1 MRVSVLVI
9 AILTSSLVFAQSKKE
24 LIDMGD
30 GAMMTG
36 NYTSAAHYYSLV
48 INPYSGS
55 ADGKKYPYSV
65 GAYQKPAKKD
75 DSGNVLPPE
84 SPNKREKLVIH
95 KVSDAYRM
103 ARDYEKAELW
113 YATAVENPHEEFPN
127 ARYFYGISLMKN
139 EKFELAQQ
147 QFEKAIEE
155 YGDNEE
161 QASYKSKAEDKLIY
175 CQFAMNPDNKSNEI
189 KIDLMDTLINQGSA
203 SYGMQFTHDGKL
215 MFASARK
222 DSATEDIAASNNYYE
237 LDLYQ
242 ITKEQ
247 DGSFSNLKKID
258 ENLSTSFNE
267 GSAVY
272 TKDGRNVYFSRMD
285 PVNKNE
291 TKIYVI
297 RKFNNRWLD
306 PFPLDSNINL
316 DGFRS
321 MDPFLSPDEDI
332 LYFSSNRPGGEGGMD
347 IWQVPINEYGET
359 GKPVN
364 LGNKINTPF
373 DDVSPYFHEESKIL
387 YFASEGH
394 IGFGGLDIFLSR
406 WNDDAEWWDKAEN
419 VGAPINSSRDDS
431 HYILNADQTIGYVT
445 SDRLKCTECETDSL
459 PDATGNCN
467 RIFEITQPDL
477 YFTISGF
484 VFDFETDDPIP
495 NANVKLVDYTYQME
509 EVNIQTDEEGFYR
522 IDLIP
527 NIEFFMKAT
536 KQDYFADAAT
546 NATLGLTKTT
556 HLTQDFFLEK
566 IPKGEIEIEG
576 IEYDFDSANLRE
588 SSKEK
593 LDVLVDFLKLNSNI
607 RVEIRSHTD
616 ERGSDAYNLKLSQG
630 RAKSVVDYLIENG
643 IEQERLLPKGYG
655 ESEPAVI
662 ETEEGEEVTLTPEYI
677 YSLQSEDKQDEYH
690 QRNRRTAFKVLSQD
704 AE

>member
-1 MRVSVLVI
+1 MRVKIFIIALLSSSVLI
-9 AILTSSLVFAQSKKE
+9 GQSKKE
-24 LIDMGD
+24 LIEMGD

-48 INPYSGS
+48 INPSSGS
-55 ADGKKYPYSV
+55 ADGNKYPYAV

-75 DSGNVLPPE
+75 DNGNLLPPD

-95 KVSDAYRM
+95 KMSDAYRM
-103 ARDYEKAELW
+103 ARDYESAEQW
-113 YATAVENPHEEFPN
+113 YAQAVQHPHEQFPN

-139 EKFELAQQ
+139 EKFEEAQK
-147 QFEKAIEE
+147 QFEMAIEE
-155 YGDNEE
+155 YGDTEE
-161 QASYKSKAEDKLIY
+161 LSTYKDRAQDKLIY
-175 CQFAMNPDNKSNEI
+175 CEFAMNPENKSNEI
-189 KIDLMDTLINQGSA
+189 KIDLMDTLINKGSA
-203 SYGMQFTHDGKL
+203 SYGMQFTPNGKL

-222 DSATEDIAASNNYYE
+222 DSASEDIEASNNYYE
-237 LDLYQ
+237 LDLYK

-247 DGSFSNLKKID
+247 DGSFSNLKKIS
-258 ENLSTSFNE
+258 EQLSTDFNE

-272 TKDGRNVYFSRMD
+272 TKDGRNIYYSRMD
-285 PVNKNE
+285 PVNRNE

-306 PFPLDSNINL
+306 PFPLDSNVNM

-321 MDPFLSPDEDI
+321 MDPYLSPEGKV

-347 IWQVPINEYGET
+347 IWQVNINEYGET
-359 GKPVN
+359 SKPVN
-364 LGNKINTPF
+364 LGNKVNTPF
-373 DDVSPYFHEESKIL
+373 NDISPFYHEDSEIFYFS
-387 YFASEGH
+387 SEGH
-394 IGFGGLDIFLSR
+394 IGFGGFDIFRSK
-406 WNDDAEWWDKAEN
+406 WNPDAEWWDKAEN

-431 HYILNADQTIGYVT
+431 HYILNEDQTLGYVT
-445 SDRLKCTECETDSL
+445 SDRLKCTACETDSL
-459 PDATGNCN
+459 QDAKGNCN
-467 RIFEITQPDL
+467 RIYEITQPDL

-484 VFDFETDDPIP
+484 VFDVETDDPIP

-509 EVNIQTDEEGFYR
+509 EINIKTDEEGFYR

-536 KQDYFADAAT
+536 KKDYFADAAT

-566 IPKGEIEIEG
+566 IPQGEIEIEG

-593 LDVLVDFLKLNSNI
+593 LDVLVDFLILNSNI
-607 RVEIRSHTD
+607 KVEIRSHTD
-616 ERGSDAYNLKLSQG
+616 ERGSDSYNLTLSQG

-643 IEQERLLPKGYG
+643 IDQERLLSKGYG
-655 ESEPAVI
+655 ETEPAVI
-662 ETEEGEEVTLTPEYI
+662 ETEDGEEVELTPEFI
-677 YSLQSEDKQDEYH
+677 YSLDSEEKQEEYH

-704 AE
+704 VE